1 VTSQGRQPEGDGQKG
16 PQGRQ
21 PEGYPHGRQ
30 PEGDSQVAPLGR
42 QPEGDSQ
49 VAPLGRQAERTRLAW
64 RRTALAAT
72 AVSLL
77 AARLA
82 VGARLTLAG
91 ALGVA
96 TAAALWLGA
105 LVVIQHRIGQLD
117 APQPRSTARL
127 PVALAGV
134 IVGYALLGTAVLVV
148 RGH

>member
-42 QPEGDSQ
+42 QP
-49 VAPLGRQAERTRLAW
+49 ERTRLAW

>member
-42 QPEGDSQ
+42 Q
-49 VAPLGRQAERTRLAW
+49 AERTRLAW
-64 RRTALAAT
+64 RRTALAVT

>member
-21 PEGYPHGRQ
+21 PEGYPH
-30 PEGDSQVAPLGR
+30 GR

>member
-21 PEGYPHGRQ
+21 PEGYPH
-30 PEGDSQVAPLGR
+30 GR

-96 TAAALWLGA
+96 AAAALWLGA